1 MSIVRPPPKKSVEAA
16 LSAFVGG
23 APDAPAVAPLA
34 SPVKVPGRRGRPT
47 ATEKPTLITLK
58 LAPGDL
64 IKLDEAAAERRI
76 SRAAFIRQAIFA
88 AIG

>member
-1 MSIVRPPPKKSVEAA
+1 VEAA
-16 LSAFVGG
+16 LSAFVGA
-23 APDAPAVAPLA
+23 APDAPAPLA
-34 SPVKVPGRRGRPT
+34 SPVKVPGQRGRPPV
-47 ATEKPTLITLK
+47 TEKPTLITLK

-64 IKLDEAAAERRI
+64 VKLDEAAAERRI